1 MGDVY
6 FLMGLSQPW
15 KLTPRCHF
23 HQQSTDGSPF
33 QFIPLLAS
41 NEIKLIV
48 SVKIITNRVQ
58 PNLSR
63 NQKNKMIED
72 VPIISTLAIAGTS
85 ALLFLATTPKSTQ
98 KSIKVLLPDP
108 TKPEGPFRYW
118 YSFSK
123 YHRRK
128 FDAMSVSSSQSSSST
143 TTTTRT
149 TAVPSISPLSKD
161 PVKST
166 ADADCHSISSAS
178 DVPLTIISEDCSS
191 VTSSVQSDISSD
203 STPFPAGMP
212 NTIYEDSSQ

>member
-33 QFIPLLAS
+33 QFVPLLAS

-85 ALLFLATTPKSTQ
+85 ALLFLATTPKSTK

-128 FDAMSVSSSQSSSST
+128 FDAMSVSSSSSRTIT
-143 TTTTRT
+143 TS
-149 TAVPSISPLSKD
+149 VPSNSPLSKN
-161 PVKST
+161 PVKLT
-166 ADADCHSISSAS
+166 ADDDYHSMSSAS

-203 STPFPAGMP
+203 STPFPAGIP
-212 NTIYEDSSQ
+212 NTIYEDS